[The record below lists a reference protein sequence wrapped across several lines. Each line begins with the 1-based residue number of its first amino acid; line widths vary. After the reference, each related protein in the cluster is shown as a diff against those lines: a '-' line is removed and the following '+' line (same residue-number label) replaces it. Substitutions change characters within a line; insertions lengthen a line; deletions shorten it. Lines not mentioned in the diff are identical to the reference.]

1 MCGWKSVSR
10 PSGGAVLGG
19 GRNIGH
25 RAAAGRGS
33 VTAAR
38 DITAISLATQAGPCC
53 VPVGR
58 LLQDQEVSIPPPA
71 FVLVAVGW
79 QLETGQ
85 VSLAPATLQLYG
97 VRLAQVPH
105 TVAIVTLPPPAPRGK
120 NWGNLEV

>member
-1 MCGWKSVSR
+1 M
-10 PSGGAVLGG
+10 LGG

-38 DITAISLATQAGPCC
+38 DITATSLATQAGPCC

-71 FVLVAVGW
+71 FVLVALGW
-79 QLETGQ
+79 QLETGHYGQ
-85 VSLAPATLQLYG
+85 VSLAPAALQLYE
-97 VRLAQVPH
+97 VRLAQFPH